1 MFSRRRS
8 AQMEEVMEAK
18 VEAIMAEGDM
28 GVEAVH
34 EILMNWT
41 PTIVA
46 DMMRVSREDRDKSK
60 DTEQDTSEIRVA
72 VTEMYLVL
80 VFITEG

>member
-1 MFSRRRS
+1 
-8 AQMEEVMEAK
+8 
-18 VEAIMAEGDM
+18 
-28 GVEAVH
+28 
-34 EILMNWT
+34 
-41 PTIVA
+41 
-46 DMMRVSREDRDKSK
+46 MRVSREDRDKSK